1 MKTNNGCQVANNQ
14 KTTQKQSKNNYKSA
28 MQPKYNTYTT
38 QIQPLTQPKYN
49 LNTTMT
55 QSVFI
60 VMGIRNTL
68 NLMNINQNRI
78 SVVT

>member
-1 MKTNNGCQVANNQ
+1 MKANNGCQVVNNQ
-14 KTTQKQSKNNYKSA
+14 KTTQKQSKNNHKSVI
-28 MQPKYNTYTT
+28 QLKYNLYTT
-38 QIQPLTQPKYN
+38 QIQPWIQPKYN

-60 VMGIRNTL
+60 VVGIRNTL
-68 NLMNINQNRI
+68 NLMDINQNRI

>member
-1 MKTNNGCQVANNQ
+1 
-14 KTTQKQSKNNYKSA
+14 
-28 MQPKYNTYTT
+28 MQPKYNPYTT
-38 QIQPLTQPKYN
+38 QIQPSTQPKYN

>member
-1 MKTNNGCQVANNQ
+1 MKANNGCQVVNNQ
-14 KTTQKQSKNNYKSA
+14 KTTRKQSKNNHKSVI
-28 MQPKYNTYTT
+28 QLKHNLYTT
-38 QIQPLTQPKYN
+38 QIQPWIQPKYN

-60 VMGIRNTL
+60 VVGIRNTL
-68 NLMNINQNRI
+68 NLMDINQNRI

>member
-14 KTTQKQSKNNYKSA
+14 KTTQKQSKNNHKSVI
-28 MQPKYNTYTT
+28 QLKYNLYTT
-38 QIQPLTQPKYN
+38 QIQPWIQPKYN

-60 VMGIRNTL
+60 VVGIRNTL
-68 NLMNINQNRI
+68 NLMDINQNRI